1 MIAFYSF
8 FVGVL
13 FSVTTTYVA
22 NEMGGLGGGYR
33 KSRKGR
39 ARMKGLGLN
48 GEKITIKRGA
58 VAPTPSVHLCAS
70 PEAVFF
76 SIFSFELKHVLN

>member
-1 MIAFYSF
+1 
-8 FVGVL
+8 
-13 FSVTTTYVA
+13 
-22 NEMGGLGGGYR
+22 
-33 KSRKGR
+33 
-39 ARMKGLGLN
+39 MKGLGLN

-76 SIFSFELKHVLN
+76 SIFSFELKHVLNLVRA